1 MTPLLRILIVEDEVF
16 LAMGLE
22 MILTK
27 AGYEVCQTVATGEDA
42 VIAVQQESPDVI
54 LMDIRLAGDIDG
66 IEAARQIQACSKTP
80 IIFMTGYSDN
90 AVENR
95 ARKLN
100 PLAYCTKPVR
110 IYELQPI
117 LDSVRTLM

>member
-1 MTPLLRILIVEDEVF
+1 MTQPLRILLVEDEAF
-16 LAMGLE
+16 LAMSLE
-22 MILTK
+22 VMLTGT
-27 AGYEVCQTVATGEDA
+27 GYEVCQTVATGEDA

-66 IEAARQIQACSKTP
+66 IEAAHQIQTCSETP

-90 AVENR
+90 AIEER
-95 ARKLN
+95 AMKLN

-110 IYELQPI
+110 IYELQSI
-117 LDSVRTLM
+117 LDSVRTSV